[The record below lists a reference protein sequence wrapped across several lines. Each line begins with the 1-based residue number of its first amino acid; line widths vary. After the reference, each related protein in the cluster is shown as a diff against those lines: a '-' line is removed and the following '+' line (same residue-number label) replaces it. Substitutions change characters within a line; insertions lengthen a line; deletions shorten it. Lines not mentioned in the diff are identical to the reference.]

1 MKLPGAV
8 RRAKNRRRFVGE
20 KRVEFPFE
28 VESARIKERSRF
40 ENENAVERRVEPV
53 GDSRSNRL

>member
-8 RRAKNRRRFVGE
+8 RRAKNRRFVSKE
-20 KRVEFPFE
+20 RVEFPFE
-28 VESARIKERSRF
+28 VESARIKERPRF